1 MLDTL
6 TGDLFQKL
14 KLFHYILQC
23 GSIGKAA
30 AAIHRSPSSVSRQI
44 QQLEDELGITLLQ
57 RSSGGALPTQEG
69 RLLYTHTLE
78 LFHNLENLLTSV
90 SASRKTEQVS
100 GVVKILA
107 APLTVDCL
115 LPHIL
120 QEAAVRYPAIRLEI
134 TGSSDIRLAMKAL
147 TAHDYH
153 FTLSAQNDFPI
164 PMDFQPVLS
173 TSTCLISPPD
183 YVLPEGIAEN
193 PRLLETIP
201 LVGMRE
207 KVALSHFLQIH
218 CEAMGIRLNTVHRAP
233 NIRFQVSM
241 VRAGFGAALVD
252 ATHLAAIGETDVNI
266 IPMPIFPP
274 RIFGLIQRRHTFQ
287 PPHVRA
293 IINLILEY
301 SQKNISL

>member
-57 RSSGGALPTQEG
+57 RHAGGAIPTQEG
-69 RLLYTHTLE
+69 RMLYTHTLE
-78 LFHNLENLLTSV
+78 LFHDLEALLASV
-90 SASRKTEQVS
+90 NVSKKGERLS

-107 APLTVDCL
+107 APLAVDCI
-115 LPHIL
+115 LPRIL
-120 QEAAVRYPAIRLEI
+120 RHAARLYPEIRLEV

-153 FTLSAQNDFPI
+153 FTLSAQNDFPV
-164 PMDFQPVLS
+164 PVDFHPLLS
-173 TSTCLISPPD
+173 TSTCLISPPG
-183 YVLPEGIAEN
+183 YLLPEGLTEH
-193 PRLLETIP
+193 PRLLETLP

-207 KVALSHFLQIH
+207 KVALSCFLQSR
-218 CEAMGIRLNTVHRAP
+218 CEEMGIRLNIVHRAP
-233 NIRFQVSM
+233 TLRLQVLM
-241 VRAGFGAALVD
+241 VKAGLGAALVD
-252 ATHLAAIGETDVNI
+252 GTHLASIEKPGVDI
-266 IPMPIFPP
+266 LPMPFFPP
-274 RIFGLIQRRHTFQ
+274 RVFGLTQRHNAFQ

-293 IINLILEY
+293 IMNLILEL
-301 SQKNISL
+301 SSKTPS